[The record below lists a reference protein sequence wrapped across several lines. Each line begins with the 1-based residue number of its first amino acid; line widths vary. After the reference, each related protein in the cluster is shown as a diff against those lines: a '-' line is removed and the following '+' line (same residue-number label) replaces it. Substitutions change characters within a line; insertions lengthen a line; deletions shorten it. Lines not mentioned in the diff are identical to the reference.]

1 MGNTKKEANKRKKKD
16 LIVLCCMVIFCCV
29 FLIIKML
36 AANFGYNDFTWEQ
49 LFSRENIV
57 ETINVACIIFPIV
70 GIYIVVRF
78 LIEKRIGNKK

>member
-1 MGNTKKEANKRKKKD
+1 
-16 LIVLCCMVIFCCV
+16 
-29 FLIIKML
+29 ML